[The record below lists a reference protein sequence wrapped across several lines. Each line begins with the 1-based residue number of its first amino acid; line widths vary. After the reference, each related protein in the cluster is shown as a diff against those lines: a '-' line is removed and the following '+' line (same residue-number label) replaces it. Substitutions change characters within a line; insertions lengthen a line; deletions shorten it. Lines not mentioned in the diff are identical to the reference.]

1 MLAWVGRS
9 GLSTV
14 AEPIFRGLVKQ
25 FSSAYGGCALCSS
38 CGYNY
43 IANGLT
49 LQPPGSIVEM
59 VRSFLHIIRLKAVP
73 TRNKR
78 PRRTTNIAEEQAM
91 LIEQMS
97 EFNRVGLS
105 GTVRLLLDE
114 ALAARKGEPLTLSAL
129 RENLEGRSD
138 EELIAI
144 MRFILDILETR
155 STSYP

>member
-1 MLAWVGRS
+1 
-9 GLSTV
+9 
-14 AEPIFRGLVKQ
+14 
-25 FSSAYGGCALCSS
+25 
-38 CGYNY
+38 
-43 IANGLT
+43 
-49 LQPPGSIVEM
+49 
-59 VRSFLHIIRLKAVP
+59 
-73 TRNKR
+73 
-78 PRRTTNIAEEQAM
+78 M